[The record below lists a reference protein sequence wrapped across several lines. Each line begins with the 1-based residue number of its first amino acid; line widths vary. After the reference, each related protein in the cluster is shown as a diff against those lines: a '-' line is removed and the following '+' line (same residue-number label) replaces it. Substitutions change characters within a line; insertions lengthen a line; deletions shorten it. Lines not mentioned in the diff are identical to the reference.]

1 MQSRREFV
9 GAVIGGATTL
19 VAATVRAQQ
28 PAQTMSGPMEQ
39 DAYRPV
45 KLGAKP
51 EAAAVLSDEQRDDL
65 EHQIKCQC
73 GCVLD
78 VYTCRT
84 TDFSCAV
91 SPAMHAD
98 VMGLVA
104 GGYAA
109 KEILAAFQAVYGER
123 VLMSPLK
130 QGFNWVGYIMPFAVV
145 LAGGIAVAAVSRRW
159 RRRAESAAPVSGA
172 TGAAVA
178 ARAIDAT
185 PDELEAL
192 SAAVRDDR

>member
-51 EAAAVLSDEQRDDL
+51 GAAAVLSDEQRDDL

-78 VYTCRT
+78 VYICRT

-104 GGYAA
+104 GGYGAR
-109 KEILAAFQAVYGER
+109 EILAAFQAVYGER

-145 LAGGIAVAAVSRRW
+145 IAGGIAVAGVSRRW
-159 RRRAESAAPVSGA
+159 RRRAELAEPVSGA
-172 TGAAVA
+172 TGGAAPSPT
-178 ARAIDAT
+178 IDAT

-192 SAAVRDDR
+192 NAAVRDDR